1 MKLLS
6 VLTFAVFTQRCD
18 CSGELGHCGRDLAHE
33 EGGSVTSSGPDTR
46 HLRASPLPQGM
57 PRLLT
62 FRLIPAWVAIALT
75 LSVPD
80 LMAHEANE
88 AHENRTLANAAPV
101 QVAPPSSGTHD
112 AQEYFTDT
120 ALKDQDGNTVRFYS
134 DELKGKRVLLNV
146 VFTHCQDACPLIT
159 RKLKDVRAAMA
170 DDVASQVYFITLTS
184 DPKNDTPEV
193 LKAFAAKHG
202 VDGPNWRFLTGTQE
216 QMDLVL
222 GRLGQVIPSP
232 EQHST
237 QLIVGDVANKRWARI
252 RPDAPVDAI
261 AQRLQF
267 LTLPV
272 AGR

>member
-6 VLTFAVFTQRCD
+6 VLTFAVFAQRRD
-18 CSGELGHCGRDLAHE
+18 CSGELGHCGRDLARE
-33 EGGSVTSSGPDTR
+33 EGGSVTSSGPDTP
-46 HLRASPLPQGM
+46 HSRASSLPQGA

-62 FRLIPAWVAIALT
+62 FRLILTWVAIALT

-88 AHENRTLANAAPV
+88 NPTLAKVAPV
-101 QVAPPSSGTHD
+101 QAAPPSSGTHD
-112 AQEYFTDT
+112 AQQYFTDT

-134 DELKGKRVLLNV
+134 DQLKGKRVLLNV

>member
-1 MKLLS
+1 MGAALLS
-6 VLTFAVFTQRCD
+6 FVPAV
-18 CSGELGHCGRDLAHE
+18 
-33 EGGSVTSSGPDTR
+33 
-46 HLRASPLPQGM
+46 
-57 PRLLT
+57 
-62 FRLIPAWVAIALT
+62 
-75 LSVPD
+75 
-80 LMAHEANE
+80 MAHEA
-88 AHENRTLANAAPV
+88 HETPTLAKVSPV

-120 ALKDQDGNTVRFYS
+120 PLKDQDGNTVRFYS
-134 DELKGKRVLLNV
+134 DELKNRLVLLNV

-159 RKLKDVRAAMA
+159 RKLKDVRAAMG
-170 DDVASQVYFITLTS
+170 DEVARQVYFITLTS
-184 DPKNDTPEV
+184 DPTNDTPDV

-202 VDGPNWRFLTGTQE
+202 VDSPNWRFLTGTQE
-216 QMDLVL
+216 QMNLVL

-237 QLIVGDVANKRWARI
+237 QLIVGDVANKRWAKI

>member
-1 MKLLS
+1 MSGIPFDAARRSTRGWLIGLALMS
-6 VLTFAVFTQRCD
+6 AV
-18 CSGELGHCGRDLAHE
+18 
-33 EGGSVTSSGPDTR
+33 
-46 HLRASPLPQGM
+46 
-57 PRLLT
+57 
-62 FRLIPAWVAIALT
+62 PA
-75 LSVPD
+75 
-80 LMAHEANE
+80 LMAHEA
-88 AHENRTLANAAPV
+88 HETPTLAKVSPV

-120 ALKDQDGNTVRFYS
+120 PLKDQDGNTVRFYS
-134 DELKGKRVLLNV
+134 DELKNRLVLLNV

-159 RKLKDVRAAMA
+159 RKLKDVRAAMG
-170 DDVASQVYFITLTS
+170 DEVARQVYFITLTS
-184 DPKNDTPEV
+184 DPTNDTPDV
-193 LKAFAAKHG
+193 LKAFAVKHG

-216 QMDLVL
+216 QMNLVL
-222 GRLGQVIPSP
+222 RRLGQVIPSP

-237 QLIVGDVANKRWARI
+237 QLIVGDVANKRWAKI

>member
-1 MKLLS
+1 MGCFQNWRWGWALVLS
-6 VLTFAVFTQRCD
+6 VAMPLAWAHD
-18 CSGELGHCGRDLAHE
+18 GHVE
-33 EGGSVTSSGPDTR
+33 P
-46 HLRASPLPQGM
+46 
-57 PRLLT
+57 
-62 FRLIPAWVAIALT
+62 
-75 LSVPD
+75 
-80 LMAHEANE
+80 
-88 AHENRTLANAAPV
+88 TLAKAAPV

-112 AQEYFTDT
+112 ALTYFTDT
-120 ALKDQDGNTVRFYS
+120 PLQDQDGNIVRFYS
-134 DELKGKRVLLNV
+134 DELKDRLVLLNV
-146 VFTHCQDACPLIT
+146 VFTHCDEACPLIT
-159 RKLKDVRAAMA
+159 RKLKDVRQAMGEPL
-170 DDVASQVYFITLTS
+170 ASKVYFITLTS
-184 DPKNDTPEV
+184 DPKRDTPQV

-222 GRLGQVIPSP
+222 GRLGHIIPTP

-237 QLIVGDVANKRWARI
+237 QLIVGDVATKRWAKI

>member
-1 MKLLS
+1 M
-6 VLTFAVFTQRCD
+6 AV
-18 CSGELGHCGRDLAHE
+18 
-33 EGGSVTSSGPDTR
+33 
-46 HLRASPLPQGM
+46 
-57 PRLLT
+57 
-62 FRLIPAWVAIALT
+62 
-75 LSVPD
+75 VPV
-80 LMAHEANE
+80 MAHEAP
-88 AHENRTLANAAPV
+88 TLAKAAPV

-120 ALKDQDGNTVRFYS
+120 PLTDQNGNTVRFYS
-134 DELKGKRVLLNV
+134 DALKDKLVLLNV
-146 VFTHCQDACPLIT
+146 VFTHCKDACPLIT
-159 RKLKDVRAAMA
+159 RKLKEVREAMGEA
-170 DDVASQVYFITLTS
+170 VARQVYFITLTS
-184 DPKNDTPEV
+184 DPKNDTPQV

-202 VDGPNWRFLTGTQE
+202 VDGPNWRFLTGTQA

-222 GRLGQVIPSP
+222 GRLGHLIPSP

-237 QLIVGDVANKRWARI
+237 QLIVGDVATKRWVKI

>member
-1 MKLLS
+1 MSRVPFDAGRGPSRQKQGGAVRQS
-6 VLTFAVFTQRCD
+6 VSRPAAWLM
-18 CSGELGHCGRDLAHE
+18 GLALM
-33 EGGSVTSSGPDTR
+33 SMV
-46 HLRASPLPQGM
+46 
-57 PRLLT
+57 
-62 FRLIPAWVAIALT
+62 PA
-75 LSVPD
+75 
-80 LMAHEANE
+80 LMAHEAHE
-88 AHENRTLANAAPV
+88 APTLAKVSPV

-112 AQEYFTDT
+112 AQAYFTDT
-120 ALKDQDGNTVRFYS
+120 PLKDQDGNTVRFYS
-134 DELKGKRVLLNV
+134 DELKNRLVLLNV

-159 RKLKDVRAAMA
+159 RKLKDVRAALG
-170 DDVASQVYFITLTS
+170 DEVARQVYFITLTS
-184 DPKNDTPEV
+184 DPKNDTPDV

-216 QMDLVL
+216 QMNLVL

-237 QLIVGDVANKRWARI
+237 QLIVGDVANKRWAKI